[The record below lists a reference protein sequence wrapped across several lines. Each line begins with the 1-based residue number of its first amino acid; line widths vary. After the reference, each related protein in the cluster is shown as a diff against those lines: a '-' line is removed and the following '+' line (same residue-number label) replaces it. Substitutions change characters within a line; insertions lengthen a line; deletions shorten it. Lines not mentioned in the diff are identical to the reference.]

1 MTEPPPFDRQ
11 VRYWIGPHIRRTSAQ
26 TNNDHSIITPH
37 EKLIMTTPAMEI
49 DAVDVGFGPPGQRTE
64 VLADIN
70 LKVEK
75 NEFVAIIGFS
85 GSGKSTLMN
94 LLAGIQPPSAG
105 QVRMNGEPVMEPG
118 PERGILFQNYSLLPW
133 LSVFGNIDLAVK
145 QVFPDKSAAERKDYI
160 QGYIDMV
167 SLTGSEWKKPAELSG
182 GMRQRL
188 SLARTLSMQPEVLLL
203 DEPLSALDALTRS
216 VLQDEIIR
224 IWEEDRRTVIMITND
239 VDEAVLMAD
248 RIVALTPGPKAT
260 LGKSFPVTLERPRDR
275 TTLNFNQEFIDLR
288 NEVTKYMIGIN
299 EEAKKLRVSAE
310 LPLPDLMP
318 VDFNSL
324 EQKPRVAMT
333 PDLKPGEGISNQDAE
348 DHELV
353 GAANE

>member
-1 MTEPPPFDRQ
+1 
-11 VRYWIGPHIRRTSAQ
+11 
-26 TNNDHSIITPH
+26 
-37 EKLIMTTPAMEI
+37 MTTPAMEI

-64 VLADIN
+64 VLSTIN
-70 LKVEK
+70 LSVEK

-94 LLAGIQPPSAG
+94 LLAGIQPASQG
-105 QVRMNGEPVMEPG
+105 EVRMNGQPVLEPG

-133 LSVFGNIDLAVK
+133 LSVYGNIDLAVK
-145 QVFPDKSAAERKDYI
+145 QVFPGKSTAQRKEYI
-160 QGYIDMV
+160 QRYIDMV
-167 SLTGSEWKKPAELSG
+167 SLSGSEWKKPAELSG

-188 SLARTLSMQPEVLLL
+188 SLARTLAMQPEVLLL
-203 DEPLSALDALTRS
+203 DEPLSALDALTRAN
-216 VLQDEIIR
+216 LQDEIIR

-260 LGKSFPVTLERPRDR
+260 LGKSFPVTLDRPRDR
-275 TTLNFNQEFIDLR
+275 TTLNFNSEFIELR

-299 EEAKKLRVSAE
+299 EEAKKVRTSAD

-318 VDFNSL
+318 IDFNSHVR
-324 EQKPRVAMT
+324 KPRLAEVPHPVASSSPNLSET
-333 PDLKPGEGISNQDAE
+333 E
-348 DHELV
+348 DHKLV
-353 GAANE
+353 GVADE